1 MDQDKII
8 TMTRVYHHSEIGG
21 EESSAGAIRRVQ
33 LQRKGATHCVTC
45 TYNDFV
51 WPCSVGPINQGK
63 KHQQLASL
71 LHQSQTSDKFAKCN
85 ADTATSTS

>member
-21 EESSAGAIRRVQ
+21 EESSAGAIRRAQ

-51 WPCSVGPINQGK
+51 WPCSVGPINQAM
-63 KHQQLASL
+63 KHQRLTHYKVSPLMQRPKSVVICEKWL
-71 LHQSQTSDKFAKCN
+71 Q
-85 ADTATSTS
+85 